1 MSIVH
6 LWILNP
12 PENLFHI
19 SEWSMR
25 GVLQHSGL
33 TREGNA
39 LPTNS
44 CFSSKRRVHCPV
56 ACHRVQSLSRSLK
69 LGKKMRAP
77 SGTTLQISSSTV
89 PNASLPM
96 HIAFQS
102 PSITTW
108 NLTSK
113 SQLTI
118 VSLSQRILMRL
129 LCCYS
134 IPEKHIHQHSWSWHW
149 EAHFLALVT
158 MWQPKP
164 VIANTSKNIIFGS
177 TSKNIESAM
186 TISNQQ
192 TPRQMKSKCKG
203 LEFTSVASLILYA
216 PPNTSR

>member
-1 MSIVH
+1 
-6 LWILNP
+6 
-12 PENLFHI
+12 
-19 SEWSMR
+19 
-25 GVLQHSGL
+25 
-33 TREGNA
+33 
-39 LPTNS
+39 
-44 CFSSKRRVHCPV
+44 
-56 ACHRVQSLSRSLK
+56 
-69 LGKKMRAP
+69 
-77 SGTTLQISSSTV
+77 
-89 PNASLPM
+89 M

-113 SQLTI
+113 SQLTM

-134 IPEKHIHQHSWSWHW
+134 IPGKHTHQHSWSWHW

-164 VIANTSKNIIFGS
+164 IIANTSKSIIFGS
-177 TSKNIESAM
+177 TSKYMESA
-186 TISNQQ
+186 TTVNNQQ

-203 LEFTSVASLILYA
+203 LEFTRVASFILYA